1 MLKIFKKRK
10 KGVPLNSI
18 GVDSLKEVGDRLKY
32 LERDLMKHGMGVAA
46 DSLNVEPTGNK
57 YVEINLR
64 VIIFKHPLREL
75 KGK

>member
-1 MLKIFKKRK
+1 MFRRK
-10 KGVPLNSI
+10 KKNPFMGPV
-18 GVDSLKEVGDRLKY
+18 GVDSLAEVGRRLKY

-64 VIIFKHPLREL
+64 VIIFKHPLKEL
-75 KGK
+75 KGKE